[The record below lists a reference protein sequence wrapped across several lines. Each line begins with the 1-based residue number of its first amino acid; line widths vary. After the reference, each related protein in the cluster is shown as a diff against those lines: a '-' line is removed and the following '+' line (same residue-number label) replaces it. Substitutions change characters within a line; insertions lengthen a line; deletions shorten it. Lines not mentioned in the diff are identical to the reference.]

1 VSESGSIGAWLEL
14 PEGKE
19 FPLPRTCSI
28 GRSHTNTLVLSD
40 SKVSCRHAL
49 IQVHGEEQ
57 FMVVEMTD
65 AGEHTLK
72 GFEGTFAFHILPDVV
87 APIVNRR

>member
-1 VSESGSIGAWLEL
+1 
-14 PEGKE
+14 
-19 FPLPRTCSI
+19 
-28 GRSHTNTLVLSD
+28 VLSD
-40 SKVSCRHAL
+40 SKVSRRPAP

-57 FMVVEMTD
+57 FMVEEMTD

-72 GFEGTFAFHILPDVV
+72 GFEGSFAFHILPYVV